1 MNGKQVITYPCQSLC
16 HMPLRGI
23 VATAKG
29 ALLMAGYFNHSSPQR
44 PGSSKQKVI

>member
-16 HMPLRGI
+16 HTPLRGM
-23 VATAKG
+23 VATAKEQ
-29 ALLMAGYFNHSSPQR
+29 ATSTARAHKR